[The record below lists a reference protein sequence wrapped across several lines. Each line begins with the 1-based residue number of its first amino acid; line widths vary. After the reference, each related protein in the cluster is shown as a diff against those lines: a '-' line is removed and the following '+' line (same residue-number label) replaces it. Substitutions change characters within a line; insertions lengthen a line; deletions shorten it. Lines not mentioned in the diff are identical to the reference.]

1 MASSV
6 GHSCAGAANSGVV
19 PGETSNRLLPSS
31 LAASDRLAS
40 VMCCCSSFVLNVE
53 QAVAGL
59 GLLVWDD
66 VECVSDLGC
75 LLQSLHCQQHQI
87 NKIGRQVEAIIV
99 QHFLRHACRG
109 MCNSLLYSTDMPKP
123 CNMLIAL
130 TNGYPNCKMLYPA
143 VLRVLIVVFLV
154 WAKLMEDLASL
165 DSRSSGPSH
174 EF

>member
-31 LAASDRLAS
+31 QAASDRLAS